1 MLQDKVDLG
10 PAASRVKSM
19 PHLSGDLGEHYSGY
33 IQLPGTTKR
42 YFYWLATSQSDPYKD
57 PLALW

>member
-1 MLQDKVDLG
+1 MLKDTSPVG
-10 PAASRVKSM
+10 PDENRVKSM

-42 YFYWLATSQSDPYKD
+42 LLLLAGSIPIG
-57 PLALW
+57 PP